1 LIATHAEDSPYQ
13 IAEIHAY
20 RGEVDQAFEWLQRS
34 YLQRDPG
41 LNQLKLDPL
50 LKNLRG
56 DPHYSD
62 LLKKMQ
68 LPA

>member
-13 IAEIHAY
+13 VAEIYAY
-20 RGEVDQAFEWLQRS
+20 RGEFDQAFQWLDRS

-41 LNQLKLDPL
+41 LNQVKLDPL
-50 LKNLRG
+50 LKDLRT
-56 DPHYSD
+56 DRRYSD
-62 LLKKMQ
+62 LLGKMR